1 MAKCKYGQKGVC
13 DKLYHPN
20 CPDNSECY
28 EYELFT
34 NAERIRAMSDEE
46 LAQFIEDQRVCQICH
61 RRMNNC
67 FPGDVFQW
75 LQQPATEEGEQNV

>member
-34 NAERIRAMSDEE
+34 NAERIREMSDKE
-46 LAQFIEDQRVCQICH
+46 LAEYFAKTFCH
-61 RRMNNC
+61 GYGQ
-67 FPGDVFQW
+67 PQLLDW
-75 LQQPATEEGEQNV
+75 LQKPATEEGENG